1 MPSLAGEG
9 YLRLYG
15 RTNRAAALTKMSE
28 LQRSIDGWEGKDIG
42 QFCNEFVMDGPLGKL
57 SGTSARSA
65 GRITERHV
73 FLFDGL
79 MVLCKPNNKRSSMTV
94 AVTGGGGGQQCEWRL
109 KEKYLIRNIEII
121 DREDY
126 SETDIG
132 ANNGFYTMSNS
143 GIGVGIGPSHVPKYA
158 FEIVPRYIT
167 SCLTLHL
174 YFLITAIH
182 CFA

>member
-1 MPSLAGEG
+1 
-9 YLRLYG
+9 
-15 RTNRAAALTKMSE
+15 MSE

-57 SGTSARSA
+57 SGTSTRS

-94 AVTGGGGGQQCEWRL
+94 AVTGNPQCEWRL

-121 DREDY
+121 DRDDSINE
-126 SETDIG
+126 SEINGSTLNTNNSSG
-132 ANNGFYTMSNS
+132 GSAN
-143 GIGVGIGPSHVPKYA
+143 VPKYA
-158 FEIVPRYIT
+158 FEIAPR
-167 SCLTLHL
+167 
-174 YFLITAIH
+174 
-182 CFA
+182 FAFYSILSNLDLM

>member
-1 MPSLAGEG
+1 M
-9 YLRLYG
+9 YG

-28 LQRSIDGWEGKDIG
+28 LQKSIDGWEGKDIG

-57 SGTSARSA
+57 SGGSTRS

-94 AVTGGGGGQQCEWRL
+94 AVTGGGAGAQCEWRL

-126 SETDIG
+126 SEAELSTS
-132 ANNGFYTMSNS
+132 NGFNNNTFNAMGS
-143 GIGVGIGPSHVPKYA
+143 IGGQSCAHNGPKYA
-158 FEIVPRYIT
+158 FEIVPR
-167 SCLTLHL
+167 
-174 YFLITAIH
+174 
-182 CFA
+182 

>member
-1 MPSLAGEG
+1 
-9 YLRLYG
+9 
-15 RTNRAAALTKMSE
+15 MSE

-57 SGTSARSA
+57 SGTSTRS

-94 AVTGGGGGQQCEWRL
+94 AVTGNPQCEWRL

-121 DREDY
+121 DRDDSNNE
-126 SETDIG
+126 SEI
-132 ANNGFYTMSNS
+132 NGSTLNPNNS
-143 GIGVGIGPSHVPKYA
+143 GGGSANVPKYA
-158 FEIVPRYIT
+158 FEIAPRFA
-167 SCLTLHL
+167 L
-174 YFLITAIH
+174 YSILSNLNLM
-182 CFA
+182 